1 MAIQML
7 SSLYLRLL
15 ALRLWTV
22 KTYREMAE
30 RNPDYIIYNIVN
42 PILARIDTILDTPI
56 RSLLIHFRLLLSIL
70 VTEVFVKSIQNLL
83 YPVTKI
89 ASPIIGLLTGEVR
102 SENEVKP
109 AKVL

>member
-1 MAIQML
+1 MLKGEYGYSNAIKP
-7 SSLYLRLL
+7 LL
-15 ALRLWTV
+15 EALGIEAMDG

-70 VTEVFVKSIQNLL
+70 VTEVF
-83 YPVTKI
+83 
-89 ASPIIGLLTGEVR
+89 
-102 SENEVKP
+102 
-109 AKVL
+109 